1 MPDRITRLSSMSAGA
16 YCTLSIN
23 GQISYR
29 RVTKRNGQNFIKHNK
44 QRVYETDLPLG
55 EEVTIQ

>member
-1 MPDRITRLSSMSAGA
+1 MPDKITRLCSMTEGS
-16 YCTLSIN
+16 YCAVSIN

-29 RVTKRNGQNFIKHNK
+29 RVTKRNGKNFIKHNK
-44 QRVYETDLPLG
+44 KRLYETDLPLG